1 MHLYFAGIIVGII
14 LLQTAIIAPA
24 VFKNLEA
31 APAGTVI
38 RSIFPKFFVLLAI
51 LGGAELI
58 VLVVNEGHIAGM
70 VIAGIS
76 LVFPIACRL
85 MIPATNRAKDEGDS
99 SKFKLLHKLSVW
111 FTVTVLLGNLALPF
125 I

>member
-1 MHLYFAGIIVGII
+1 MHVYFSGIIVGII
-14 LLQTAIIAPA
+14 VLQTAVIAPT
-24 VFKNLEA
+24 VFKNLD
-31 APAGTVI
+31 PASAGKVI
-38 RSIFPKFFVLLAI
+38 RSVFPKLFVMLAA
-51 LGGAELI
+51 LGAGELI
-58 VLVVNEGHIAGM
+58 VLTMNDGQLPSL

-111 FTVTVLLGNLALPF
+111 FTVTVLLGNIALPF